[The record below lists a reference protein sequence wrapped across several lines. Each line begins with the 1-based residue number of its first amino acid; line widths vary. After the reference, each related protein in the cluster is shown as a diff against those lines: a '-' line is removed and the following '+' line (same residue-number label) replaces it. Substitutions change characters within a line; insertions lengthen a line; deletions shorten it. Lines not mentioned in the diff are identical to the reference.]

1 MLLLWW
7 AASSLASA
15 DSGFGRIVSGVLDSL
30 RINLGTGF
38 WDFLFRLAA
47 SLPVGAY
54 VFGLI
59 AGTARLPEEKLQ
71 AQRDGV
77 NGFLSKLRVVPNGV
91 WVAVTAAFAALFAVR
106 AKMNYTPMYQSRA
119 MFTVSSGYSS
129 DDILSYSYYYDN
141 EAAKQLA
148 AAFPYML
155 GTDVMNEL
163 VRNELGVSYIN
174 GSIRAEAVADTN
186 LFVLTVT
193 SSDPQDAYDIL
204 EAVIASYPRVAL
216 YMVDYSQVIMKSEP
230 TVPTAPYNS
239 FSWKGSAVKGGILGL
254 GLSCLAALVL
264 AMMRKTIF
272 SAADLKASANVP
284 ILASVART
292 SAKKRRSGKG
302 VISLTHAGVDPD
314 FVEAMRGLRIK
325 LLRTMTE
332 PGAQVILVTST
343 LPGEGKTTISANLA
357 LSLASSGLR
366 TVLIDTD
373 LRKQD
378 TKAAVGV
385 NDTRPGLPEY
395 MTDSNIDV
403 ASMLSP
409 VPGSSLE
416 VICSAAA
423 KRRPPMNAHKLEQLI
438 ERLRPDYDYIVLD
451 TPPCGIISDAKF
463 ICRCA
468 DAIVYVVRHDYASRN
483 QIVDSMQEL
492 ADQKAKL
499 TGCVLNDTPAVSHS
513 KRYGYGQYGYGKYG
527 YGKTGYK
534 KYGYG
539 RDKAGD

>member
-1 MLLLWW
+1 MEADKNQNYNYIDISELLSRFFRELKKLW
-7 AASSLASA
+7 
-15 DSGFGRIVSGVLDSL
+15 
-30 RINLGTGF
+30 
-38 WDFLFRLAA
+38 
-47 SLPVGAY
+47 LPA
-54 VFGLI
+54 I
-59 AGTARLPEEKLQ
+59 I
-71 AQRDGV
+71 
-77 NGFLSKLRVVPNGV
+77 
-91 WVAVTAAFAALFAVR
+91 VTAAFAVLFAVR

-163 VRNELGVSYIN
+163 VKNELGVSYIN

-186 LFVLTVT
+186 LFILTVT

-239 FSWKGSAVKGGILGL
+239 FSWKGSAVKGGMLGF

-302 VISLTHAGVDPD
+302 IISLTHAGVDPD

-395 MTDSNIDV
+395 MTDSNIKV

-416 VICSAAA
+416 VICSTAA

>member
-1 MLLLWW
+1 MEAGKNQNYIDISELLSRFFRELKKLWIP
-7 AASSLASA
+7 A
-15 DSGFGRIVSGVLDSL
+15 I
-30 RINLGTGF
+30 I
-38 WDFLFRLAA
+38 
-47 SLPVGAY
+47 
-54 VFGLI
+54 
-59 AGTARLPEEKLQ
+59 
-71 AQRDGV
+71 
-77 NGFLSKLRVVPNGV
+77 
-91 WVAVTAAFAALFAVR
+91 VTAAFAVLFALR

-163 VRNELGVSYIN
+163 VKNELGVSYIN

-186 LFVLTVT
+186 LFILTVT

-302 VISLTHAGVDPD
+302 MISLTHAGVDPD

-343 LPGEGKTTISANLA
+343 LPGEGKTTISTNLA

-395 MTDSNIDV
+395 MTDSNIKV

-416 VICSAAA
+416 VICSTAA

>member
-1 MLLLWW
+1 MEAGKNQNYIDISELLSRFFRELKKLWIP
-7 AASSLASA
+7 A
-15 DSGFGRIVSGVLDSL
+15 I
-30 RINLGTGF
+30 I
-38 WDFLFRLAA
+38 
-47 SLPVGAY
+47 
-54 VFGLI
+54 
-59 AGTARLPEEKLQ
+59 
-71 AQRDGV
+71 
-77 NGFLSKLRVVPNGV
+77 
-91 WVAVTAAFAALFAVR
+91 VTAAFAVLFALR

-163 VRNELGVSYIN
+163 VKNELGVSYIN

-186 LFVLTVT
+186 LFILTVT

-239 FSWKGSAVKGGILGL
+239 FSWKGSAVKGGMLGL
-254 GLSCLAALVL
+254 GLNCLAALVL

-302 VISLTHAGVDPD
+302 IISLTHAGVDPD

-325 LLRTMTE
+325 LLRAMTE

-395 MTDSNIDV
+395 MTDSNIKV

-416 VICSAAA
+416 VICSTAA

>member
-1 MLLLWW
+1 MEAGNNQNYIDISELLSRFFRELKKLWIP
-7 AASSLASA
+7 A
-15 DSGFGRIVSGVLDSL
+15 I
-30 RINLGTGF
+30 I
-38 WDFLFRLAA
+38 
-47 SLPVGAY
+47 
-54 VFGLI
+54 
-59 AGTARLPEEKLQ
+59 
-71 AQRDGV
+71 
-77 NGFLSKLRVVPNGV
+77 
-91 WVAVTAAFAALFAVR
+91 VTAAFTVLFTLR

-163 VRNELGVSYIN
+163 VKNELGVSYIN

-186 LFVLTVT
+186 LFILTVT

-239 FSWKGSAVKGGILGL
+239 FSWKGSAVKGGMLGL

-302 VISLTHAGVDPD
+302 IISLTHAGVDPD

-325 LLRTMTE
+325 LLRAMTE

-395 MTDSNIDV
+395 MTDSNIKV

-416 VICSAAA
+416 VICSTAA

-539 RDKAGD
+539 SDKAGD

>member
-1 MLLLWW
+1 MEAGKNQNYIDISELLSRFFRELKKLW
-7 AASSLASA
+7 
-15 DSGFGRIVSGVLDSL
+15 
-30 RINLGTGF
+30 
-38 WDFLFRLAA
+38 
-47 SLPVGAY
+47 LPA
-54 VFGLI
+54 I
-59 AGTARLPEEKLQ
+59 I
-71 AQRDGV
+71 
-77 NGFLSKLRVVPNGV
+77 
-91 WVAVTAAFAALFAVR
+91 VTAAFAALFAVR

-163 VRNELGVSYIN
+163 VKNELGVSYIN

-186 LFVLTVT
+186 LFILTVT

-239 FSWKGSAVKGGILGL
+239 FSWKGSAVKGGMLGL

-302 VISLTHAGVDPD
+302 IISLTHAGVDPD

-395 MTDSNIDV
+395 MTDSNIEV

-416 VICSAAA
+416 VICSMAA

>member
-1 MLLLWW
+1 MEADKNQNYIDISELLSRFFRELKKLW
-7 AASSLASA
+7 
-15 DSGFGRIVSGVLDSL
+15 
-30 RINLGTGF
+30 
-38 WDFLFRLAA
+38 
-47 SLPVGAY
+47 LPA
-54 VFGLI
+54 I
-59 AGTARLPEEKLQ
+59 I
-71 AQRDGV
+71 
-77 NGFLSKLRVVPNGV
+77 
-91 WVAVTAAFAALFAVR
+91 VTAAFAALFAVR

-163 VRNELGVSYIN
+163 VKNELGVSYIN

-186 LFVLTVT
+186 LFILTVT

-239 FSWKGSAVKGGILGL
+239 FSWKGSAVKGGMLGL

-302 VISLTHAGVDPD
+302 IISLTHAGVDPD

-416 VICSAAA
+416 VICSMAA

>member
-1 MLLLWW
+1 M
-7 AASSLASA
+7 
-15 DSGFGRIVSGVLDSL
+15 
-30 RINLGTGF
+30 
-38 WDFLFRLAA
+38 
-47 SLPVGAY
+47 
-54 VFGLI
+54 
-59 AGTARLPEEKLQ
+59 
-71 AQRDGV
+71 
-77 NGFLSKLRVVPNGV
+77 
-91 WVAVTAAFAALFAVR
+91 LFALR

-163 VRNELGVSYIN
+163 VKNELGVSYIN

-186 LFVLTVT
+186 LFILTVT

-239 FSWKGSAVKGGILGL
+239 FSWKGSAVKGGMLGL

-302 VISLTHAGVDPD
+302 IISLTHAGVDPD

-325 LLRTMTE
+325 LLRAMTE

-395 MTDSNIDV
+395 MADSNIKV

-416 VICSAAA
+416 VICSTAA

>member
-1 MLLLWW
+1 MEAGKNQNYIDISELLSRFFRELKKLWIP
-7 AASSLASA
+7 A
-15 DSGFGRIVSGVLDSL
+15 I
-30 RINLGTGF
+30 I
-38 WDFLFRLAA
+38 
-47 SLPVGAY
+47 
-54 VFGLI
+54 
-59 AGTARLPEEKLQ
+59 
-71 AQRDGV
+71 
-77 NGFLSKLRVVPNGV
+77 
-91 WVAVTAAFAALFAVR
+91 VTAAFAVLFALR

-163 VRNELGVSYIN
+163 VKNELGVSYIN

-186 LFVLTVT
+186 LFILTVT

-216 YMVDYSQVIMKSEP
+216 YMVDYSQIIMKSEP

-239 FSWKGSAVKGGILGL
+239 FSWKGSAVKGGMLGL

-302 VISLTHAGVDPD
+302 IISLTHAGVDPD

-395 MTDSNIDV
+395 MTDSNIKV

-416 VICSAAA
+416 VICSTAA

-492 ADQKAKL
+492 ADQKANL

-513 KRYGYGQYGYGKYG
+513 KRYGYGQ
-527 YGKTGYK
+527 TGYK

>member
-1 MLLLWW
+1 MEAGKNQNYIDISELLSRFFRELKKLWIP
-7 AASSLASA
+7 A
-15 DSGFGRIVSGVLDSL
+15 I
-30 RINLGTGF
+30 I
-38 WDFLFRLAA
+38 
-47 SLPVGAY
+47 
-54 VFGLI
+54 
-59 AGTARLPEEKLQ
+59 
-71 AQRDGV
+71 
-77 NGFLSKLRVVPNGV
+77 
-91 WVAVTAAFAALFAVR
+91 VTAAFAVLFALR

-163 VRNELGVSYIN
+163 VKNELGVSYIN

-186 LFVLTVT
+186 LFTLTVT

-239 FSWKGSAVKGGILGL
+239 FSWKGSAVKGGMLGL

-302 VISLTHAGVDPD
+302 IISLTHAGVDPD

-325 LLRTMTE
+325 LLRAMTE
-332 PGAQVILVTST
+332 PDAQVILVTST

-395 MTDSNIDV
+395 MTDSNIKV

-416 VICSAAA
+416 VICSTAA

>member
-1 MLLLWW
+1 MEAGKNQNYIDISELLSRFFRELKKLWIP
-7 AASSLASA
+7 A
-15 DSGFGRIVSGVLDSL
+15 I
-30 RINLGTGF
+30 I
-38 WDFLFRLAA
+38 
-47 SLPVGAY
+47 
-54 VFGLI
+54 
-59 AGTARLPEEKLQ
+59 
-71 AQRDGV
+71 
-77 NGFLSKLRVVPNGV
+77 
-91 WVAVTAAFAALFAVR
+91 VTAAFAVLFALR

-163 VRNELGVSYIN
+163 VKNELGVSYIN

-186 LFVLTVT
+186 LFILTVT

-239 FSWKGSAVKGGILGL
+239 FSWKGSAVKGGMLGL

-302 VISLTHAGVDPD
+302 IISLTHAGVDPD

-325 LLRTMTE
+325 LLRAMTE

-395 MTDSNIDV
+395 MSDSNIKV

-416 VICSAAA
+416 VICSTAA

>member
-1 MLLLWW
+1 MEAGKNQNYIDISELLSRFFRELKKLWIP
-7 AASSLASA
+7 A
-15 DSGFGRIVSGVLDSL
+15 I
-30 RINLGTGF
+30 I
-38 WDFLFRLAA
+38 
-47 SLPVGAY
+47 
-54 VFGLI
+54 
-59 AGTARLPEEKLQ
+59 
-71 AQRDGV
+71 
-77 NGFLSKLRVVPNGV
+77 
-91 WVAVTAAFAALFAVR
+91 VTAAFAVLFALR

-163 VRNELGVSYIN
+163 VKNELGVSYIN

-186 LFVLTVT
+186 LFTLTVT

-302 VISLTHAGVDPD
+302 IISLTHAGIDPD

-325 LLRTMTE
+325 LLRAMTE

-395 MTDSNIDV
+395 MTDSNIKV

-416 VICSAAA
+416 VICSTAA

>member
-1 MLLLWW
+1 MEAGKNQNYIDISELLSRFFRELKKLWIP
-7 AASSLASA
+7 A
-15 DSGFGRIVSGVLDSL
+15 I
-30 RINLGTGF
+30 I
-38 WDFLFRLAA
+38 
-47 SLPVGAY
+47 
-54 VFGLI
+54 
-59 AGTARLPEEKLQ
+59 
-71 AQRDGV
+71 
-77 NGFLSKLRVVPNGV
+77 
-91 WVAVTAAFAALFAVR
+91 VTAAFAVLFALR

-163 VRNELGVSYIN
+163 VKNELGVSYIN

-186 LFVLTVT
+186 LFILTVT

-230 TVPTAPYNS
+230 TVPTVPYNS
-239 FSWKGSAVKGGILGL
+239 FSWKGSAVKGGMLGL

-302 VISLTHAGVDPD
+302 IISLTHAGVDPD

-325 LLRTMTE
+325 LLRAMTE

-395 MTDSNIDV
+395 MTDSNIKV

-416 VICSAAA
+416 VICSTAA

>member
-1 MLLLWW
+1 MEAGKNQNYIDISELLSRFFRELKKLWIP
-7 AASSLASA
+7 A
-15 DSGFGRIVSGVLDSL
+15 I
-30 RINLGTGF
+30 I
-38 WDFLFRLAA
+38 
-47 SLPVGAY
+47 
-54 VFGLI
+54 
-59 AGTARLPEEKLQ
+59 
-71 AQRDGV
+71 
-77 NGFLSKLRVVPNGV
+77 
-91 WVAVTAAFAALFAVR
+91 VTAAFAVLFALR

-163 VRNELGVSYIN
+163 VKNELGVSYIN

-186 LFVLTVT
+186 LFILTVT

-239 FSWKGSAVKGGILGL
+239 FSWKGSAVKGGMLGL

-302 VISLTHAGVDPD
+302 IISLTHAGVDPD

-325 LLRTMTE
+325 LLRAMTE

-395 MTDSNIDV
+395 MTDSNIKV
-403 ASMLSP
+403 SSMLSP

-416 VICSAAA
+416 VICSTAA

>member
-1 MLLLWW
+1 MEAGKNQNYIDISELLSRFFRELKKLWIP
-7 AASSLASA
+7 A
-15 DSGFGRIVSGVLDSL
+15 I
-30 RINLGTGF
+30 I
-38 WDFLFRLAA
+38 
-47 SLPVGAY
+47 
-54 VFGLI
+54 
-59 AGTARLPEEKLQ
+59 
-71 AQRDGV
+71 
-77 NGFLSKLRVVPNGV
+77 
-91 WVAVTAAFAALFAVR
+91 VTAAFAVLFALR

-163 VRNELGVSYIN
+163 VKNELGVSYIN

-186 LFVLTVT
+186 LFILTVT

-239 FSWKGSAVKGGILGL
+239 FSWKGSAVKGGMLGL

-302 VISLTHAGVDPD
+302 IISLTHAGVDPD

-325 LLRTMTE
+325 LLRAMTE

-385 NDTRPGLPEY
+385 NDMRPGLPEY
-395 MTDSNIDV
+395 MTDSNIKV

-416 VICSAAA
+416 VICSTAA

>member
-1 MLLLWW
+1 MEAGKNQNYIDISELLSRFFRELKKLWIP
-7 AASSLASA
+7 A
-15 DSGFGRIVSGVLDSL
+15 I
-30 RINLGTGF
+30 I
-38 WDFLFRLAA
+38 
-47 SLPVGAY
+47 
-54 VFGLI
+54 
-59 AGTARLPEEKLQ
+59 
-71 AQRDGV
+71 
-77 NGFLSKLRVVPNGV
+77 
-91 WVAVTAAFAALFAVR
+91 VTAAFAVLFALR

-163 VRNELGVSYIN
+163 VKNELGVSYIN

-186 LFVLTVT
+186 LFILTVT

-302 VISLTHAGVDPD
+302 IISLTHAGVDPD

-325 LLRTMTE
+325 LLRAMTE

-395 MTDSNIDV
+395 MTDSNIKV
-403 ASMLSP
+403 AYMLSP

-416 VICSAAA
+416 VICSTAA

>member
-1 MLLLWW
+1 MEAGKNQNYIDISELLSRFFRELKKLWIP
-7 AASSLASA
+7 A
-15 DSGFGRIVSGVLDSL
+15 I
-30 RINLGTGF
+30 I
-38 WDFLFRLAA
+38 
-47 SLPVGAY
+47 
-54 VFGLI
+54 
-59 AGTARLPEEKLQ
+59 
-71 AQRDGV
+71 
-77 NGFLSKLRVVPNGV
+77 
-91 WVAVTAAFAALFAVR
+91 VTAAFAVLFALR

-163 VRNELGVSYIN
+163 VKNELGVSYIN

-186 LFVLTVT
+186 LFILTVT

-239 FSWKGSAVKGGILGL
+239 FSWKGSAVKGGMLGL

-302 VISLTHAGVDPD
+302 IISLTHAGVDPD

-325 LLRTMTE
+325 LLRAMTE

-395 MTDSNIDV
+395 MTDSNIKV

-416 VICSAAA
+416 VICSTAA

-438 ERLRPDYDYIVLD
+438 EWLRPDYDYIVLD

>member
-1 MLLLWW
+1 MEAGKNQNYIDISELLSRFFRELKKLWIP
-7 AASSLASA
+7 A
-15 DSGFGRIVSGVLDSL
+15 I
-30 RINLGTGF
+30 I
-38 WDFLFRLAA
+38 
-47 SLPVGAY
+47 
-54 VFGLI
+54 
-59 AGTARLPEEKLQ
+59 
-71 AQRDGV
+71 
-77 NGFLSKLRVVPNGV
+77 
-91 WVAVTAAFAALFAVR
+91 VTAAFAVLFALR

-163 VRNELGVSYIN
+163 VKNELGVSYIN
-174 GSIRAEAVADTN
+174 GRIRAEAVADTN
-186 LFVLTVT
+186 LFTLTVT

-239 FSWKGSAVKGGILGL
+239 FSWKGSAVKGGMLGL

-292 SAKKRRSGKG
+292 SAKKRRSGNG
-302 VISLTHAGVDPD
+302 IISLTHAGVDPD

-325 LLRTMTE
+325 LLRAMTE

-395 MTDSNIDV
+395 MTDSNIKV

-416 VICSAAA
+416 VICSTAA

>member
-1 MLLLWW
+1 MEADKNQNYYIDISELLSRFFRELKKLWIP
-7 AASSLASA
+7 A
-15 DSGFGRIVSGVLDSL
+15 I
-30 RINLGTGF
+30 I
-38 WDFLFRLAA
+38 
-47 SLPVGAY
+47 
-54 VFGLI
+54 
-59 AGTARLPEEKLQ
+59 
-71 AQRDGV
+71 
-77 NGFLSKLRVVPNGV
+77 
-91 WVAVTAAFAALFAVR
+91 VTAAFAVLFALR

-163 VRNELGVSYIN
+163 VKNELGVSYIN

-186 LFVLTVT
+186 LFILTVT

-239 FSWKGSAVKGGILGL
+239 FSWKGSAVKGGMLGL

-284 ILASVART
+284 ILASIART

-302 VISLTHAGVDPD
+302 IISLTHAGVDPD

-395 MTDSNIDV
+395 MTDSNIKV

-416 VICSAAA
+416 VICSMAA

>member
-1 MLLLWW
+1 MEAGKNQNYIDISELLSRFFRELKKLWIP
-7 AASSLASA
+7 A
-15 DSGFGRIVSGVLDSL
+15 I
-30 RINLGTGF
+30 I
-38 WDFLFRLAA
+38 
-47 SLPVGAY
+47 
-54 VFGLI
+54 
-59 AGTARLPEEKLQ
+59 
-71 AQRDGV
+71 
-77 NGFLSKLRVVPNGV
+77 
-91 WVAVTAAFAALFAVR
+91 VTAAFAVLFALR

-163 VRNELGVSYIN
+163 VKNELGVSYIN

-186 LFVLTVT
+186 LFILTVT

-239 FSWKGSAVKGGILGL
+239 FSWKGSAAKGGMLGL

-302 VISLTHAGVDPD
+302 IISLTHAGVDPD

-325 LLRTMTE
+325 LLRAMTE

-395 MTDSNIDV
+395 MTDSNIKV

-416 VICSAAA
+416 VICSTAA

>member
-1 MLLLWW
+1 MEAGKNQNYIDISELLSRFFRELKKLWIP
-7 AASSLASA
+7 A
-15 DSGFGRIVSGVLDSL
+15 I
-30 RINLGTGF
+30 I
-38 WDFLFRLAA
+38 
-47 SLPVGAY
+47 
-54 VFGLI
+54 
-59 AGTARLPEEKLQ
+59 
-71 AQRDGV
+71 
-77 NGFLSKLRVVPNGV
+77 
-91 WVAVTAAFAALFAVR
+91 VTAAFAVLFALR

-155 GTDVMNEL
+155 GTDIMNEL
-163 VRNELGVSYIN
+163 VKNELGVSYIN

-186 LFVLTVT
+186 LFILTVT

-239 FSWKGSAVKGGILGL
+239 FSWKGSAVKGGMLGL

-302 VISLTHAGVDPD
+302 IISLTHAGGDPD

-325 LLRTMTE
+325 LLRAMTE

-395 MTDSNIDV
+395 MTDSNIKV

-416 VICSAAA
+416 VICSTAA

>member
-1 MLLLWW
+1 MLSRFFRELKKLWIP
-7 AASSLASA
+7 A
-15 DSGFGRIVSGVLDSL
+15 I
-30 RINLGTGF
+30 I
-38 WDFLFRLAA
+38 
-47 SLPVGAY
+47 
-54 VFGLI
+54 
-59 AGTARLPEEKLQ
+59 
-71 AQRDGV
+71 
-77 NGFLSKLRVVPNGV
+77 
-91 WVAVTAAFAALFAVR
+91 VTAAFAVLFALR
-106 AKMNYTPMYQSRA
+106 ARMNYTPMYQSRA

-163 VRNELGVSYIN
+163 VKNELGVSYIN

-186 LFVLTVT
+186 LFILTVT

-239 FSWKGSAVKGGILGL
+239 FSWKGSAVKGGMLGL

-302 VISLTHAGVDPD
+302 IISLTHAGVDPD

-325 LLRTMTE
+325 LLRAMTE

-395 MTDSNIDV
+395 MTDSNIKV

-416 VICSAAA
+416 VICSTAA

>member
-1 MLLLWW
+1 MEAGKNQNYIDISELLSRFFRELKKLWIP
-7 AASSLASA
+7 A
-15 DSGFGRIVSGVLDSL
+15 I
-30 RINLGTGF
+30 I
-38 WDFLFRLAA
+38 
-47 SLPVGAY
+47 
-54 VFGLI
+54 
-59 AGTARLPEEKLQ
+59 
-71 AQRDGV
+71 
-77 NGFLSKLRVVPNGV
+77 
-91 WVAVTAAFAALFAVR
+91 VTAAFAVLFALR

-155 GTDVMNEL
+155 GTNVMNEL
-163 VRNELGVSYIN
+163 VKNELGVSYIN

-186 LFVLTVT
+186 LFILTVT

-239 FSWKGSAVKGGILGL
+239 FSWKGSAVKGGMLGL

-302 VISLTHAGVDPD
+302 IISLTHAGVDPD

-325 LLRTMTE
+325 LLRAMTE

-395 MTDSNIDV
+395 MTDSNIKV
-403 ASMLSP
+403 SSMLSP

-416 VICSAAA
+416 VICSTAA

>member
-1 MLLLWW
+1 MVKNVEADKNQNYNYIDISELLSRFFRELKKLW
-7 AASSLASA
+7 
-15 DSGFGRIVSGVLDSL
+15 
-30 RINLGTGF
+30 
-38 WDFLFRLAA
+38 
-47 SLPVGAY
+47 LPA
-54 VFGLI
+54 I
-59 AGTARLPEEKLQ
+59 I
-71 AQRDGV
+71 
-77 NGFLSKLRVVPNGV
+77 
-91 WVAVTAAFAALFAVR
+91 VTAAFAALFAVR

-302 VISLTHAGVDPD
+302 MISLTHAGVDPD

-423 KRRPPMNAHKLEQLI
+423 KRRMVTPFI
-438 ERLRPDYDYIVLD
+438 LRPPDYDYIVLD

-539 RDKAGD
+539 RDNAGD

>member
-1 MLLLWW
+1 MEAGKNQNYIDISELLSRFFRELKKLWIP
-7 AASSLASA
+7 A
-15 DSGFGRIVSGVLDSL
+15 I
-30 RINLGTGF
+30 I
-38 WDFLFRLAA
+38 
-47 SLPVGAY
+47 
-54 VFGLI
+54 
-59 AGTARLPEEKLQ
+59 
-71 AQRDGV
+71 
-77 NGFLSKLRVVPNGV
+77 
-91 WVAVTAAFAALFAVR
+91 VTAAFAVLFALR

-163 VRNELGVSYIN
+163 VKNELGVSYIN

-186 LFVLTVT
+186 LFILTVT

-239 FSWKGSAVKGGILGL
+239 FSWKGSAVKGGMLGL

-302 VISLTHAGVDPD
+302 IISLTHAGVDPD

-325 LLRTMTE
+325 LLRAMTE

-395 MTDSNIDV
+395 MTDSNIKV

-416 VICSAAA
+416 VICSTAE

>member
-1 MLLLWW
+1 MEAGKNQNYIEISELLSRFFRELKKLWIP
-7 AASSLASA
+7 A
-15 DSGFGRIVSGVLDSL
+15 I
-30 RINLGTGF
+30 I
-38 WDFLFRLAA
+38 
-47 SLPVGAY
+47 
-54 VFGLI
+54 
-59 AGTARLPEEKLQ
+59 
-71 AQRDGV
+71 
-77 NGFLSKLRVVPNGV
+77 
-91 WVAVTAAFAALFAVR
+91 VTAAFAVLFALR

-163 VRNELGVSYIN
+163 VKNELGVSYIN

-186 LFVLTVT
+186 LFILTVT

-239 FSWKGSAVKGGILGL
+239 FSWKGSAVKGGMLGL

-302 VISLTHAGVDPD
+302 IISLTHAGVDPD

-325 LLRTMTE
+325 LLRAMTE

-395 MTDSNIDV
+395 MTDSNIKV

-416 VICSAAA
+416 VICSTAA

>member
-1 MLLLWW
+1 MEADKNQNYIDISELLSRFFRELKKLW
-7 AASSLASA
+7 
-15 DSGFGRIVSGVLDSL
+15 
-30 RINLGTGF
+30 
-38 WDFLFRLAA
+38 
-47 SLPVGAY
+47 LPA
-54 VFGLI
+54 I
-59 AGTARLPEEKLQ
+59 I
-71 AQRDGV
+71 
-77 NGFLSKLRVVPNGV
+77 
-91 WVAVTAAFAALFAVR
+91 VTAAFAALFALR

-163 VRNELGVSYIN
+163 VKNELGVSYIN

-186 LFVLTVT
+186 LFILTVT

-239 FSWKGSAVKGGILGL
+239 FSWKGSAVKGGMLGL

-302 VISLTHAGVDPD
+302 IISLTHAGVDPD

-325 LLRTMTE
+325 LLRAMTE

-395 MTDSNIDV
+395 MTDSNIKV

-416 VICSAAA
+416 VICSTAA

-438 ERLRPDYDYIVLD
+438 EWLRPDYDYIVLD

>member
-1 MLLLWW
+1 MEAGKNQNYIDISELLSRFFRELKKLWIP
-7 AASSLASA
+7 A
-15 DSGFGRIVSGVLDSL
+15 I
-30 RINLGTGF
+30 I
-38 WDFLFRLAA
+38 
-47 SLPVGAY
+47 
-54 VFGLI
+54 
-59 AGTARLPEEKLQ
+59 
-71 AQRDGV
+71 
-77 NGFLSKLRVVPNGV
+77 
-91 WVAVTAAFAALFAVR
+91 VTAAFAVLFALR

-163 VRNELGVSYIN
+163 VKNELGVSYIN

-186 LFVLTVT
+186 LFTLTVT

-239 FSWKGSAVKGGILGL
+239 FSWKGSAVKGGMLGL

-272 SAADLKASANVP
+272 SPADLKASANVP

-302 VISLTHAGVDPD
+302 IISLTHAGVDPD

-325 LLRTMTE
+325 LLRAMTE

-395 MTDSNIDV
+395 MTDSNIKV

-416 VICSAAA
+416 VICSTAA

>member
-1 MLLLWW
+1 MEAGKNQNYIDISELLSRFFRELKKLWIP
-7 AASSLASA
+7 A
-15 DSGFGRIVSGVLDSL
+15 I
-30 RINLGTGF
+30 I
-38 WDFLFRLAA
+38 
-47 SLPVGAY
+47 
-54 VFGLI
+54 
-59 AGTARLPEEKLQ
+59 
-71 AQRDGV
+71 
-77 NGFLSKLRVVPNGV
+77 
-91 WVAVTAAFAALFAVR
+91 VTAAFAVLFALR

-163 VRNELGVSYIN
+163 VKNELGVSYIN

-186 LFVLTVT
+186 LFILTVT

-230 TVPTAPYNS
+230 TVPTAPYKS
-239 FSWKGSAVKGGILGL
+239 FSWKGSAVKGGMLGL

-302 VISLTHAGVDPD
+302 IISLTHAGVDPD

-325 LLRTMTE
+325 LLRAMTE

-395 MTDSNIDV
+395 MTDSNIKV

-416 VICSAAA
+416 VICSTAA
-423 KRRPPMNAHKLEQLI
+423 KRRPPMNAHKLEQFI

>member
-1 MLLLWW
+1 MEADKNQNYNYIDISELLSRFFRELKKLW
-7 AASSLASA
+7 
-15 DSGFGRIVSGVLDSL
+15 
-30 RINLGTGF
+30 
-38 WDFLFRLAA
+38 
-47 SLPVGAY
+47 LPA
-54 VFGLI
+54 I
-59 AGTARLPEEKLQ
+59 I
-71 AQRDGV
+71 
-77 NGFLSKLRVVPNGV
+77 
-91 WVAVTAAFAALFAVR
+91 VTAAFAALFAVR

-163 VRNELGVSYIN
+163 VKNELGVSYIN

-186 LFVLTVT
+186 LFILTVT

-239 FSWKGSAVKGGILGL
+239 FSWKGSAVKGGMLGL

-302 VISLTHAGVDPD
+302 IISLTHAGVDPD

-325 LLRTMTE
+325 LLRAMTE

-378 TKAAVGV
+378 TKAAIGV

-395 MTDSNIDV
+395 MTDSNIKV

-416 VICSAAA
+416 VICSTAA

>member
-1 MLLLWW
+1 ML
-7 AASSLASA
+7 
-15 DSGFGRIVSGVLDSL
+15 
-30 RINLGTGF
+30 
-38 WDFLFRLAA
+38 
-47 SLPVGAY
+47 SLP
-54 VFGLI
+54 
-59 AGTARLPEEKLQ
+59 
-71 AQRDGV
+71 
-77 NGFLSKLRVVPNGV
+77 
-91 WVAVTAAFAALFAVR
+91 
-106 AKMNYTPMYQSRA
+106 
-119 MFTVSSGYSS
+119 
-129 DDILSYSYYYDN
+129 
-141 EAAKQLA
+141 
-148 AAFPYML
+148 
-155 GTDVMNEL
+155 
-163 VRNELGVSYIN
+163 
-174 GSIRAEAVADTN
+174 
-186 LFVLTVT
+186 LTV
-193 SSDPQDAYDIL
+193 L
-204 EAVIASYPRVAL
+204 
-216 YMVDYSQVIMKSEP
+216 
-230 TVPTAPYNS
+230 
-239 FSWKGSAVKGGILGL
+239 
-254 GLSCLAALVL
+254 
-264 AMMRKTIF
+264 
-272 SAADLKASANVP
+272 
-284 ILASVART
+284 
-292 SAKKRRSGKG
+292 
-302 VISLTHAGVDPD
+302 GVDPD

>member
-1 MLLLWW
+1 M
-7 AASSLASA
+7 
-15 DSGFGRIVSGVLDSL
+15 
-30 RINLGTGF
+30 
-38 WDFLFRLAA
+38 
-47 SLPVGAY
+47 
-54 VFGLI
+54 
-59 AGTARLPEEKLQ
+59 
-71 AQRDGV
+71 
-77 NGFLSKLRVVPNGV
+77 
-91 WVAVTAAFAALFAVR
+91 TAAFAALFAVR

-163 VRNELGVSYIN
+163 VKNELGVSYIN

-186 LFVLTVT
+186 LFILTVT

-239 FSWKGSAVKGGILGL
+239 FSWKGSAVKGGMLGL

-302 VISLTHAGVDPD
+302 IISLTHAGVDPD

-325 LLRTMTE
+325 LLRAMTE

-395 MTDSNIDV
+395 MTDSNIKV

-416 VICSAAA
+416 VICSTAA

>member
-1 MLLLWW
+1 MEAGKNQNYIDISELLSRFFRELKKLWIP
-7 AASSLASA
+7 A
-15 DSGFGRIVSGVLDSL
+15 I
-30 RINLGTGF
+30 I
-38 WDFLFRLAA
+38 
-47 SLPVGAY
+47 
-54 VFGLI
+54 
-59 AGTARLPEEKLQ
+59 
-71 AQRDGV
+71 
-77 NGFLSKLRVVPNGV
+77 
-91 WVAVTAAFAALFAVR
+91 VTAAFAVLFALR

-163 VRNELGVSYIN
+163 VKNELGVSYIN

-186 LFVLTVT
+186 LFILTVT

-239 FSWKGSAVKGGILGL
+239 FSWKGSAVKGGMLGL

-302 VISLTHAGVDPD
+302 IISLTHAGVDPD

-325 LLRTMTE
+325 LLRAMTE

-395 MTDSNIDV
+395 MTDSNIKV

-416 VICSAAA
+416 VICSTAA

>member
-1 MLLLWW
+1 MVKNVEADKNQNYNYIDISELLSRFFRELKKLW
-7 AASSLASA
+7 
-15 DSGFGRIVSGVLDSL
+15 
-30 RINLGTGF
+30 
-38 WDFLFRLAA
+38 
-47 SLPVGAY
+47 LPA
-54 VFGLI
+54 I
-59 AGTARLPEEKLQ
+59 I
-71 AQRDGV
+71 
-77 NGFLSKLRVVPNGV
+77 
-91 WVAVTAAFAALFAVR
+91 VTAAFAALFAVR

-186 LFVLTVT
+186 LFILTVT

-239 FSWKGSAVKGGILGL
+239 FSWKGSAVKGGMLGL

-302 VISLTHAGVDPD
+302 IISLTHAGVDPD

-325 LLRTMTE
+325 LLRAMTE

-395 MTDSNIDV
+395 MTDSNIKV

-416 VICSAAA
+416 VICSTAA

>member
-1 MLLLWW
+1 MEADKNQNYIDISELLSRFFRELKKLWIP
-7 AASSLASA
+7 A
-15 DSGFGRIVSGVLDSL
+15 I
-30 RINLGTGF
+30 I
-38 WDFLFRLAA
+38 
-47 SLPVGAY
+47 
-54 VFGLI
+54 
-59 AGTARLPEEKLQ
+59 
-71 AQRDGV
+71 
-77 NGFLSKLRVVPNGV
+77 
-91 WVAVTAAFAALFAVR
+91 VTAAFAVLFALR

-163 VRNELGVSYIN
+163 VKNELGVSYIN

-186 LFVLTVT
+186 LFILTVT

-239 FSWKGSAVKGGILGL
+239 FSWKSSAVKGGMLGL

-302 VISLTHAGVDPD
+302 IISLTHAGVDPD

-395 MTDSNIDV
+395 MTDSNTKI

-416 VICSAAA
+416 VICSTAA

>member
-1 MLLLWW
+1 MVKNVEADKNQNYNYIDISELLSRFFRELKKLW
-7 AASSLASA
+7 
-15 DSGFGRIVSGVLDSL
+15 
-30 RINLGTGF
+30 
-38 WDFLFRLAA
+38 
-47 SLPVGAY
+47 LPA
-54 VFGLI
+54 I
-59 AGTARLPEEKLQ
+59 I
-71 AQRDGV
+71 
-77 NGFLSKLRVVPNGV
+77 
-91 WVAVTAAFAALFAVR
+91 VTAAFAALFAVR

-163 VRNELGVSYIN
+163 VRNELGVSYIS

-302 VISLTHAGVDPD
+302 MISLTHAGVDPD

>member
-1 MLLLWW
+1 MEADKNQNYIDISELLSRFFRELKKLW
-7 AASSLASA
+7 
-15 DSGFGRIVSGVLDSL
+15 
-30 RINLGTGF
+30 
-38 WDFLFRLAA
+38 
-47 SLPVGAY
+47 LPA
-54 VFGLI
+54 I
-59 AGTARLPEEKLQ
+59 I
-71 AQRDGV
+71 
-77 NGFLSKLRVVPNGV
+77 
-91 WVAVTAAFAALFAVR
+91 VTAAFAALFAVR

-163 VRNELGVSYIN
+163 VKNELGVSYIN

-186 LFVLTVT
+186 LFILTVT

-239 FSWKGSAVKGGILGL
+239 FSWKGSVVKGGMLGF

-302 VISLTHAGVDPD
+302 IISLTHAGVDPD

-325 LLRTMTE
+325 LLRAMTE

-395 MTDSNIDV
+395 MTDSNIEV

-416 VICSAAA
+416 VICSTAA

-492 ADQKAKL
+492 ADQKANL

>member
-1 MLLLWW
+1 MVKNVEADKNQNYNYIDISELLSRFFRELKKLW
-7 AASSLASA
+7 
-15 DSGFGRIVSGVLDSL
+15 
-30 RINLGTGF
+30 
-38 WDFLFRLAA
+38 
-47 SLPVGAY
+47 LPA
-54 VFGLI
+54 I
-59 AGTARLPEEKLQ
+59 I
-71 AQRDGV
+71 
-77 NGFLSKLRVVPNGV
+77 
-91 WVAVTAAFAALFAVR
+91 VTAAFAALFAVR

-284 ILASVART
+284 ILASAGAACRKVRHSASQLRARSCAT
-292 SAKKRRSGKG
+292 LRYSSWTRRRARLTLRPSGRCCAAFWN
-302 VISLTHAGVDPD
+302 TA
-314 FVEAMRGLRIK
+314 RIK
-325 LLRTMTE
+325 
-332 PGAQVILVTST
+332 P
-343 LPGEGKTTISANLA
+343 
-357 LSLASSGLR
+357 ASSRR
-366 TVLIDTD
+366 TV
-373 LRKQD
+373 
-378 TKAAVGV
+378 
-385 NDTRPGLPEY
+385 
-395 MTDSNIDV
+395 
-403 ASMLSP
+403 
-409 VPGSSLE
+409 
-416 VICSAAA
+416 
-423 KRRPPMNAHKLEQLI
+423 
-438 ERLRPDYDYIVLD
+438 
-451 TPPCGIISDAKF
+451 
-463 ICRCA
+463 
-468 DAIVYVVRHDYASRN
+468 
-483 QIVDSMQEL
+483 
-492 ADQKAKL
+492 
-499 TGCVLNDTPAVSHS
+499 PAC
-513 KRYGYGQYGYGKYG
+513 
-527 YGKTGYK
+527 
-534 KYGYG
+534 
-539 RDKAGD
+539 

>member
-1 MLLLWW
+1 MEAGKNQNYIDISELLSRFFRELKKLWIP
-7 AASSLASA
+7 A
-15 DSGFGRIVSGVLDSL
+15 I
-30 RINLGTGF
+30 I
-38 WDFLFRLAA
+38 
-47 SLPVGAY
+47 
-54 VFGLI
+54 
-59 AGTARLPEEKLQ
+59 
-71 AQRDGV
+71 
-77 NGFLSKLRVVPNGV
+77 
-91 WVAVTAAFAALFAVR
+91 VTAAFAVLFALR

-163 VRNELGVSYIN
+163 VKNELGVSYIN

-186 LFVLTVT
+186 LFILTVT

-239 FSWKGSAVKGGILGL
+239 FSWKGSAVKGGMLGL

-302 VISLTHAGVDPD
+302 IISLTHAGVDPD

-325 LLRTMTE
+325 LLRAMTE

-395 MTDSNIDV
+395 MTDSNIKV

-416 VICSAAA
+416 VICSTAA
-423 KRRPPMNAHKLEQLI
+423 KRRPPMNAHKLEQMI

>member
-1 MLLLWW
+1 MEAGKNQNYIDISELLSRFFRELKKLWIP
-7 AASSLASA
+7 A
-15 DSGFGRIVSGVLDSL
+15 I
-30 RINLGTGF
+30 I
-38 WDFLFRLAA
+38 
-47 SLPVGAY
+47 
-54 VFGLI
+54 
-59 AGTARLPEEKLQ
+59 
-71 AQRDGV
+71 
-77 NGFLSKLRVVPNGV
+77 
-91 WVAVTAAFAALFAVR
+91 VTAAFAVLFALR

-163 VRNELGVSYIN
+163 VKNELGVSYIN

-186 LFVLTVT
+186 LFILTVT

-239 FSWKGSAVKGGILGL
+239 FSWKGSAVKGGMLGL

-302 VISLTHAGVDPD
+302 IISLTHAGIDPD

-325 LLRTMTE
+325 LLRAMTE

-395 MTDSNIDV
+395 MTDSNIKV

-416 VICSAAA
+416 VICSTAA